1 MTKTI
6 KTALLIAAAAACI
19 SATPL
24 AVSYAPA
31 VTKVAQ
37 TTESR
42 DAAIVYRQKLAGCQK
57 QASDSYLHFL
67 QRMSFISDCMSNS

>member
-31 VTKVAQ
+31 VTKIAQ
-37 TTESR
+37 TTEGK
-42 DAAIVYRQKLAGCQK
+42 DAAIAYRQKLAGCQK

>member
-6 KTALLIAAAAACI
+6 KTTLLIAASALCI
-19 SATPL
+19 SATPM

-31 VTKVAQ
+31 LTKVVHFARNNE
-37 TTESR
+37 TVMR
-42 DAAIVYRQKLAGCQK
+42 RQKLAGCQK

-67 QRMSFISDCMSNS
+67 DRMSFVSECMSNS